1 MSEKSR
7 YEITKLYKWLSVL
20 SVIVLILVMLS
31 CICCAICS
39 ISATI
44 HLSRTTSDP
53 TNLLCSELI
62 SIFGVVISIWVGL
75 NIYNVFEREKV
86 KLAHQVAT
94 EALVLAEQAAENS
107 RQFKDLTLLGIMN
120 VLSEQIPF
128 YTFVS
133 YLLYQFNPE
142 NNRVLF
148 DSIDKKTIDD
158 FLRIEHLFSVA
169 SRLNRTQKCAECRVI
184 ADKGIESCQVYLN
197 KYSAKYLKDPTF
209 VKGYLYLRLGDFYF
223 YRGYRDE
230 EQGIPYLDKAIENH
244 RRALIYIWG
253 SSEKSKKISEILS
266 APNSNQKI
274 GEITKEILP
283 EDAEDDDRTAL
294 MLAYLYNVIGESYN
308 VRSQYKDPRSTNTCT
323 KLEACAFFDANYHIY
338 EELKRPKHTLNHLF
352 AKYLRN
358 YGSAL
363 EHVGSHYNAL
373 ITPDQLY
380 ETAIK
385 LDPDD
390 SLAYYT
396 YCSYQLRK
404 YRADAVV
411 GTLHN
416 FPDQRKIETYLKIYV
431 AVHPANKKGYF
442 YQYLFYLLSAYICQ
456 SINKKKSYFGLAKE
470 SFAIVKELDN
480 SFRCDEKT
488 QDLENKVYSCISS
501 QPT

>member
-1 MSEKSR
+1 MLKTSERKNQ
-7 YEITKLYKWLSVL
+7 ELYKWLSIL
-20 SVIVLILVMLS
+20 SVIVLILVVLS

-39 ISATI
+39 IVVTLSLNRDTTDTVTI
-44 HLSRTTSDP
+44 
-53 TNLLCSELI
+53 LCSDLI
-62 SIFGVVISIWVGL
+62 SIFGIVISIWVGL
-75 NIYNVFEREKV
+75 NIYNVLEREKV
-86 KLAHQVAT
+86 KLAHQAAT
-94 EALVLAEQAAENS
+94 EALEIANQAAENS
-107 RQFKDLTLLGIMN
+107 HQFKELTLFSIMN
-120 VLSEQIPF
+120 VLSEQAPF
-128 YTFVS
+128 YSFVS

-142 NNRVLF
+142 INKTLLDHF
-148 DSIDKKTIDD
+148 DKKTLDD
-158 FLRIEHLFSVA
+158 FLRIEHLFSSA
-169 SRLNRTQKCAECRVI
+169 SKLNRSGKRVESRILAE
-184 ADKGIESCQVYLN
+184 KGIDCCNFYLE
-197 KYSAKYLKDPTF
+197 KCSAKYLREPSF
-209 VKGYLYLRLGDFYF
+209 VKGYLYLRRGDFKF
-223 YRGYRDE
+223 YCGYHYVNE
-230 EQGIPYLDKAIENH
+230 IGINYLNEAVTDYKN
-244 RRALIYIWG
+244 ALMYIWG
-253 SSEKSKKISEILS
+253 SIEKGEKFSKIPPMPLFNEENN
-266 APNSNQKI
+266 A
-274 GEITKEILP
+274 ITE
-283 EDAEDDDRTAL
+283 EDDDRTLL

-308 VRSQYKDPRSTNTCT
+308 VRAQYRNQYGSSPET
-323 KLEACAFFDANYHIY
+323 KRFACVYFNACYCIY
-338 EELKRPKHTLNHLF
+338 QALQERKRPAHHVF
-352 AKYLRN
+352 AIYLRN
-358 YGSAL
+358 YGTAL
-363 EHVGSHYNAL
+363 EHADGCYQAP

-416 FPDQRKIETYLKIYV
+416 FPDQRKIETYLRIFV

-456 SINKKKSYFGLAKE
+456 SINEKKSYFGLAKE